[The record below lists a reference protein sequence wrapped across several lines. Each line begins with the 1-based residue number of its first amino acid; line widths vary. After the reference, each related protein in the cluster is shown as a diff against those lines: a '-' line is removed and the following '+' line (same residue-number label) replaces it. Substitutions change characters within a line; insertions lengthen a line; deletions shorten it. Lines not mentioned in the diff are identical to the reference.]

1 VTPVATTR
9 YARAGDVSIAYQVL
23 GEGPDLV
30 YVPGFVSHVEW
41 AWELPQYARFLR
53 RLASFS
59 RLILLDKRGTGLSDP
74 VAGVAAPKERLQDIG
89 AVLDAVGSERA
100 TLLGGF
106 DGGTLALLY
115 AASRPDRVAGLALH
129 ATPAKFTQDATYP
142 HGWAPA
148 AIQLYL
154 SASEEGWAAEEGAP
168 LLAPSL
174 AVDAAYRRWF
184 GRLSRMAASPGMAM
198 ALLQMNAQLDA
209 RAALGALDLPVRVL
223 HAEGDLLV
231 DAGHSRYLAERVRGA
246 ALVELPGADHW
257 PFAANADAVVA
268 EVEELVT
275 GSRGLPEPDRVLT
288 TLLFTDVVGS
298 TEHAAALGDR
308 RWAAL
313 LEDHR
318 ALVRREIER
327 FGGREVDTVGDGF
340 LARFEAPTRAIQC
353 AMAARDV
360 VRALGIDLRAGVHTG
375 ECEQLG
381 PALGGI
387 HVHVGARIAGQA
399 GSGEVV
405 VSSTVRDLV
414 DGSAIAFDD
423 RGSVE
428 LKGVPGRRRL
438 FLARPA
444 SVTVS

>member
-1 VTPVATTR
+1 VSATPTTR
-9 YARAGDVSIAYQVL
+9 YARAGEVSIAYQVL
-23 GEGPDLV
+23 GDGPDLL

-41 AWELPQYARFLR
+41 GWELPQYARFLR
-53 RLASFS
+53 RLAAFS
-59 RLILLDKRGTGLSDP
+59 RLIVVDKRGTGLSDP
-74 VAGVAAPKERLQDIG
+74 VAGVASPEQRLEDVG
-89 AVLDAVGSERA
+89 AVLDAVGAERA

-115 AASRPDRVAGLALH
+115 AAAHPERVAGLVLYA
-129 ATPAKFTQDATYP
+129 APPKFTQDDTYP

-154 SASEEGWAAEEGAP
+154 SAAEEDWAAEEGAP

-174 AVDAAYRRWF
+174 AADAAYRQWF

-209 RAALGALDLPVRVL
+209 RAVLPSLDQPVRIL
-223 HAEGDLLV
+223 HARGDLLV
-231 DAGHSRYLAERVRGA
+231 DPGHSQQLAALLPA
-246 ALVELPGADHW
+246 AELVELPGADHW
-257 PFAANADAVVA
+257 PFAENADAVVA

-275 GSRGLPEPDRVLT
+275 GSRSLPQPDRVLT

-298 TEHAAALGDR
+298 TEHASALGDR

-327 FGGREVDTVGDGF
+327 FGGLEVDTVGDGF
-340 LARFEAPTRAIQC
+340 LARFDAPTRAIQC
-353 AMAARDV
+353 AMAAREA
-360 VRALGIDLRAGVHTG
+360 VRALGIELRAGVHTG

-381 PALGGI
+381 SALGGI
-387 HVHVGARIAGQA
+387 HVHVGARIAAQA
-399 GSGEVV
+399 ERGEVV

-423 RGSVE
+423 RGRVE
-428 LKGVPGRRRL
+428 LKGVPGARRL
-438 FLARPA
+438 FLARA
-444 SVTVS
+444 VS

>member
-1 VTPVATTR
+1 LTPLPTTR

-23 GEGPDLV
+23 GEGPDLL
-30 YVPGFVSHVEW
+30 YVPGFVSHAEW
-41 AWELPQYARFLR
+41 TWELPQYARFLR

-74 VAGVAAPKERLQDIG
+74 VAGVASPEERLADIG

-100 TLLGGF
+100 TLLGAF

-115 AASRPDRVAGLALH
+115 AAAHPDRVAGLALH
-129 ATPAKFTQDATYP
+129 ATPPKFTQDATYAY
-142 HGWAPA
+142 GWAPA

-154 SASEEGWAAEEGAP
+154 SAAEEDWAAEEGAP

-174 AVDAAYRRWF
+174 ADDVVYRQWF

-198 ALLQMNAQLDA
+198 TLLQMNAQLDA
-209 RAALGALDLPVRVL
+209 RSALPALDLPVRVL
-223 HAEGDLLV
+223 FAEGDLLV
-231 DAGHSRYLAERVRGA
+231 EPGHSRELAGRIPGA
-246 ALVELPGADHW
+246 RLVELPGGDHW
-257 PFAANADAVVA
+257 PWAESADAVVA

-275 GSRGLPEPDRVLT
+275 GTRGLPEPDRVLT

-298 TEHAAALGDR
+298 TERAAALGDR
-308 RWAAL
+308 RWAEL

-318 ALVRREIER
+318 ALVRREIAR
-327 FGGREVDTVGDGF
+327 YGGREVDFTGDGF

-353 AMAARDV
+353 AVAALDA
-360 VRALGIDLRAGVHTG
+360 VRPLGIDLRAGVHTG

-381 PALGGI
+381 AALGGI
-387 HVHVGARIAGQA
+387 HVHVGARIAAQA
-399 GSGEVV
+399 GSGEIV

-414 DGSAIAFDD
+414 DGSAVAFDD
-423 RGSVE
+423 RGAVE
-428 LKGVPGRRRL
+428 LKGVPGARHL
-438 FLARPA
+438 FLARP
-444 SVTVS
+444 VS